1 MGILDKMIGGDYESR
16 SATRQAE
23 EAMDIMK
30 RDYPQLMQMLT
41 GQKMDEAQG
50 DLNVAKAVTPGYND
64 LAMSEM
70 ERLTPRASA
79 LQGAMDTEQ
88 ARADIERMSAL
99 GPDAGR
105 ALRAADES
113 ANAEFYANLKGTGDK
128 YSQLLNELSPT
139 MTAGQR
145 AEIERGVSRMNPNGP
160 DNSAVSLAE
169 KASAFGSGHQANLAN
184 FANILNGISSNLSSL
199 KTGLNPA
206 NLTLGRDSR
215 TAPVTGAITPVVKAP
230 TNAQQIGTGMYGQQI
245 AGAQNH
251 DSINAQMFKSW
262 GDVLGQTSQTFSNI
276 AGGVTKLKGN

>member
-1 MGILDKMIGGDYESR
+1 MGVLDKAIGGDYESR
-16 SATRQAE
+16 GATQQAQ

-50 DLNVAKAVTPGYND
+50 DLSVAKAVTPGYND
-64 LAMSEM
+64 LAMGEM

-79 LQGAMDTEQ
+79 LQSNMDTAQ
-88 ARADIERMSAL
+88 AQADVDRMTAL

-113 ANAEFYANLKGTGDK
+113 ANAEFYSNLKGTGEK
-128 YSQLLNELSPT
+128 YTQLLNELSPN

-145 AEIERGVSRMNPNGP
+145 AEIERGAARMNPGSP

-169 KASAFGSGHQANLAN
+169 KASAFGSGHQANIAN
-184 FANILNGISSNLSSL
+184 FASLLNGISSNLSSL

-230 TNAQQIGTGMYGQQI
+230 TNAQQIGTNMYGQQLS
-245 AGAQNH
+245 GAQGH
-251 DSINAQMFKSW
+251 DAINAKMFKSW
-262 GDVLGQTSQTFSNI
+262 GDAIEQDSRSFSNI
-276 AGGVTKLKGN
+276 ASGVAGMGA

>member
-1 MGILDKMIGGDYESR
+1 MGVLDKAFGGDYESR

-30 RDYPQLMQMLT
+30 RDYPQLMQLLT
-41 GQKMDEAQG
+41 GQKMEEAQG
-50 DLNVAKAVTPGYND
+50 DLNVAKAVTPAYND

-88 ARADIERMSAL
+88 AKSDIARMTAL

-113 ANAEFYANLKGTGDK
+113 ANAEFYNNLKGTSDK
-128 YSQLLNELSPT
+128 YSQLLNEISPT
-139 MTAGQR
+139 MSAGQR
-145 AEIERGVSRMNPNGP
+145 AEIERGVSRMTPNAP
-160 DNSAVSLAE
+160 DNSALGIAE
-169 KASAFGSGHQANLAN
+169 KAQAFGAGHQANLAN
-184 FANILNGISSNLSSL
+184 FASILNGISSNLSSL

-230 TNAQQIGTGMYGQQI
+230 TNSQQIGTNMYNQQL
-245 AGAQNH
+245 AGAQGH
-251 DSINAQMFKSW
+251 DAINAKMFKSW
-262 GDVLGQTSQTFSNI
+262 GDAIEQDSRSFSNI
-276 AGGVTKLKGN
+276 AGGASSLGA

>member
-1 MGILDKMIGGDYESR
+1 MGVLDKAIGGDYESR

-23 EAMDIMK
+23 EALDIMQ
-30 RDYPQLMQMLT
+30 RDYPQLMQLLT
-41 GQKMDEAQG
+41 GQKMEEAQG
-50 DLNVAKAVTPGYND
+50 DLNVAKVVTPAYND
-64 LAMSEM
+64 LAMGEM

-88 ARADIERMSAL
+88 ARADVARMSAL

-139 MTAGQR
+139 MSAGQR
-145 AEIERGVSRMNPNGP
+145 AEIERGTTRLNPGAP
-160 DNSAVSLAE
+160 DNSAMAMAE

-184 FANILNGISSNLSSL
+184 FANLLNGISSNLSTL

-230 TNAQQIGTGMYGQQI
+230 TNAQQIGTNMYGQQLS
-245 AGAQNH
+245 GAQGH
-251 DSINAQMFKSW
+251 DAINANMFKSW
-262 GDVLGQTSQTFSNI
+262 GDALELGSRSFSNI
-276 AGGVTKLKGN
+276 AKGVTSLRG